1 MDIHYFIIIYY
12 LAKNKIVIF
21 ILEVYECVC
30 YIEICNIYSI
40 GLKI

>member
-21 ILEVYECVC
+21 ILEVYVCVC
-30 YIEICNIYSI
+30 VILKYVTYII
-40 GLKI
+40 LD

>member
-21 ILEVYECVC
+21 ILEVCVC
-30 YIEICNIYSI
+30 VCVIYIEICTYII
-40 GLKI
+40 LD